1 MVAAGRE
8 RQAVATL
15 SAEDVEVLIDGYKD
29 GATVYELARRLG
41 IHRTTVSQHLRR
53 SGVRMRRQGL
63 AQDQVGTAVRLYE
76 QGQSLSKVGTCL
88 GVDAGTVRQA
98 LITRGVRMRAPWERA

>member
-1 MVAAGRE
+1 MEA
-8 RQAVATL
+8 
-15 SAEDVEVLIDGYKD
+15 LIDSYKA
-29 GATVYELARRLG
+29 GATVYDLARRFG

-53 SGVRMRRQGL
+53 SGVKMRRQGL
-63 AQDQVGTAVRLYE
+63 AKDQVGTAARLYE
-76 QGQSLSKVGTCL
+76 QGQSLSKVGICL